1 MQQSCRKAKRK
12 LKRGS
17 LVRIRTR
24 NEIPSRYRY
33 NPVTPEWQ
41 RQACQ
46 LLGLQFVCDN
56 GYVPGGSA
64 ISLTYPRTVQRI
76 QGDGNCLY
84 RALVY
89 AITGS
94 ESQHYRLRC
103 LIVEHLRSLTGTE
116 QELRLHG
123 SLIGNYDTVEEY
135 IVHSQMDQL
144 GSWGSEV
151 EMALLAHR
159 LGINVASFNARVGD
173 YAM

>member
-1 MQQSCRKAKRK
+1 M
-12 LKRGS
+12 
-17 LVRIRTR
+17 
-24 NEIPSRYRY
+24 
-33 NPVTPEWQ
+33 
-41 RQACQ
+41 
-46 LLGLQFVCDN
+46 CDN
-56 GYVPGGSA
+56 GCAPGGSDV
-64 ISLTYPRTVQRI
+64 SLTYPRTVQRI
-76 QGDGNCLY
+76 QGDLY

-144 GSWGSEV
+144 GPWGSEV
-151 EMALLAHR
+151 EMALLAHT
-159 LGINVASFNARVGD
+159 LGINVASFNARVWD
-173 YAM
+173 YATWSPGFISPNQYSEDYSIPTIYIHFTDDHFNVVLSQE

>member
-1 MQQSCRKAKRK
+1 M
-12 LKRGS
+12 
-17 LVRIRTR
+17 
-24 NEIPSRYRY
+24 
-33 NPVTPEWQ
+33 
-41 RQACQ
+41 
-46 LLGLQFVCDN
+46 F
-56 GYVPGGSA
+56 GGDH
-64 ISLTYPRTVQRI
+64 PRTVQRI
-76 QGDGNCLY
+76 QGDLY

-144 GSWGSEV
+144 GPWGSEV
-151 EMALLAHR
+151 EMALLAHT
-159 LGINVASFNARVGD
+159 LGINVASFNASVWD
-173 YAM
+173 YATWSPGFISTVKITPYQRYIYTSLVTTSTWFISGMNML